1 MQGLRS
7 HFFCPHFVQLTDAVF
22 IAVKLTFAWFLILL
36 FFKAM
41 KKAVSAK
48 DRVLPRD
55 LKPKLLDEVPGS
67 SPSFSPSLQLA
78 QHDKRQEKRLAFSWR
93 REYFRS

>member
-1 MQGLRS
+1 MPPAQQDTELSPHKGGTRAYNFYSRREVEGLRS

-48 DRVLPRD
+48 DRV
-55 LKPKLLDEVPGS
+55 
-67 SPSFSPSLQLA
+67 
-78 QHDKRQEKRLAFSWR
+78 
-93 REYFRS
+93 